1 MWICFTLG
9 VFLLIGLILNFFVII
24 GISDFS
30 DEIMASTLPKLI
42 KAGTIHLSLY
52 MTYFLIVL
60 FKAIKYTPS
69 KA

>member
-1 MWICFTLG
+1 MYFA
-9 VFLLIGLILNFFVII
+9 II

-30 DEIMASTLPKLI
+30 DIAVTMAKVM
-42 KAGTIHLSLY
+42 KAWIINLGLY